1 MLVSMPFKNNQTSD
15 PPKKLA
21 IKIINISVYAINI
34 ILCLIDKNSELKFIL
49 FVIYT

>member
-21 IKIINISVYAINI
+21 IKIINIYVYAINI
-34 ILCLIDKNSELKFIL
+34 ILCLDKNSELKFIL
-49 FVIYT
+49 FVIFT

>member
-21 IKIINISVYAINI
+21 IKIINISVYGYQYNI
-34 ILCLIDKNSELKFIL
+34 MFR
-49 FVIYT
+49 